1 MTTQRK
7 VLKLF
12 IIIILAVFLL
22 ATGLTSV
29 MYLAGKGGT
38 TDVATWADSTSWTD
52 IPVVVETAAVDT
64 GKVLPTLTK
73 EEAQKQLQELLSWNK

>member
-29 MYLAGKGGT
+29 MYLAGKWSP
-38 TDVATWADSTSWTD
+38 TDVTTWADSASW
-52 IPVVVETAAVDT
+52 IQAVVETAAIDT
-64 GKVLPTLTK
+64 GKVLPTMSK
-73 EEAQKQLQELLSWNK
+73 EEAQKQLQELLSWVKK

>member
-29 MYLAGKGGT
+29 MYLAGKWPT
-38 TDVATWADSTSWTD
+38 TDVATWADSTSW
-52 IPVVVETAAVDT
+52 IQAVVETAAIDT
-64 GKVLPTLTK
+64 GKTLPTMTK
-73 EEAQKQLQELLSWNK
+73 EEAQKQLQELLSGVKK

>member
-29 MYLAGKGGT
+29 MYLAGKWPT
-38 TDVATWADSTSWTD
+38 TDVATGADSISW
-52 IPVVVETAAVDT
+52 IQAVVETAAIDT
-64 GKVLPTLTK
+64 SKVLPTLTK
-73 EEAQKQLQELLSWNK
+73 EEAQKQLEELLSGNNK

>member
-7 VLKLF
+7 VLKFF

-29 MYLAGKGGT
+29 MYLAGNKNSADT
-38 TDVATWADSTSWTD
+38 TSWADSLSWTD
-52 IPVVVETAAVDT
+52 IVVETPAIDT
-64 GKVLPTLTK
+64 GKTLPTMTK
-73 EEAQKQLQELLSWNK
+73 EEAQKQLEQLLSGANK

>member
-7 VLKLF
+7 VLKMF

-29 MYLAGKGGT
+29 MYLASPKNSVDQASGT
-38 TDVATWADSTSWTD
+38 DLLSWTTT
-52 IPVVVETAAVDT
+52 VVETPAIDT
-64 GKVLPTLTK
+64 GKTLPTMTK
-73 EEAQKQLQELLSWNK
+73 EEAQKQLEQLLSWNKK